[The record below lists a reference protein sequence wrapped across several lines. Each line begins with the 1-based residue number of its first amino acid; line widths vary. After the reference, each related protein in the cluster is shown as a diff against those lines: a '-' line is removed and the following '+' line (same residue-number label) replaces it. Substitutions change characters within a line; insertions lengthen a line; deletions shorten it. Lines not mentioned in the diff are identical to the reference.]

1 MGSTF
6 DLKKLKSKLS
16 FEEAEAVSC
25 DWVEFADC
33 DGVPGLAHTLML
45 GQGPVIAAI
54 TNTASP
60 NLLERVVGNMH
71 RVRTHVGDQPHQTFR
86 TQLHAFIQ
94 FLRQDRKS
102 VV

>member
-1 MGSTF
+1 
-6 DLKKLKSKLS
+6 LKKLKSKLS

-60 NLLERVVGNMH
+60 
-71 RVRTHVGDQPHQTFR
+71 PFR
-86 TQLHAFIQ
+86 RFSICL
-94 FLRQDRKS
+94 
-102 VV
+102 